1 MEALLVYIK
10 QCNGSELHTHSLSAC
25 IHNRSQTYLPLIMLI
40 VVPISVRV
48 LKQRQCV
55 SKTLCVLLDRLEIS

>member
-1 MEALLVYIK
+1 MEALLVYIR

-48 LKQRQCV
+48 LKQRQYV
-55 SKTLCVLLDRLEIS
+55 SKTLCMLLDRLEIS